1 MLLDKTI
8 IIIDK
13 RREVCA
19 YRVSDRVS
27 QDPDYVHNTSPDQ
40 GRDLGVWT
48 SWLNITIEICP
59 EPKLR
64 VQDRVFT
71 L

>member
-48 SWLNITIEICP
+48 SWLNITYTSLNTN
-59 EPKLR
+59 KLCK
-64 VQDRVFT
+64 
-71 L
+71 